1 MDSPYGLH
9 DSLHPLF
16 GATRQSVLV
25 FRTIRLVGHFLISV
39 LLLAIAVKASRAF
52 GIALR
57 LREWVFVP
65 IVGQVGTSR
74 IGSFLLRNLG

>member
-1 MDSPYGLH
+1 MDSPYGFH

-16 GATRQSVLV
+16 VATGQSVLV

-74 IGSFLLRNLG
+74 IGSFLVRNLG